1 MLVYCTINL
10 RYVILFLDKERII
23 EMKKFLSV
31 LIICILLFCTGCE
44 SSKNTENLLGIDF
57 NVDGNETSLSNYDTE
72 NPVVAMEINDY
83 GAVVIEL
90 YPKIAPNTVN
100 NFISLVKQGFYDNN
114 SFHRLVPG
122 FVLQG
127 GDPKGDGTGGPGYT
141 IKGEFTNNRFTNTL
155 KHTKGIVSMARS
167 TANDSAGS
175 QFFIMLDTA
184 TNLDNNYAA
193 FGKVI
198 AGMDIIDKIAS
209 SETISNN
216 ETGKLKKNLTI
227 SKALVDTKGKEYS
240 KPVKITE

>member
-1 MLVYCTINL
+1 MLIQMWIKECGNTFGENMREIYRKFTSIDEARDWGKKNYSYWLPKYQLDGKL
-10 RYVILFLDKERII
+10 RR
-23 EMKKFLSV
+23 
-31 LIICILLFCTGCE
+31 
-44 SSKNTENLLGIDF
+44 
-57 NVDGNETSLSNYDTE
+57 NYDTE
-72 NPVVAMEINDY
+72 NPVVAMEIEGY
-83 GAVVIEL
+83 GAIVMEL

-114 SFHRLVPG
+114 SFHRLVPS

-167 TANDSAGS
+167 SENDSAGS

-184 TNLDNNYAA
+184 SYLDNNYAA

-198 AGMDIIDKIAS
+198 DGMDMVDKIAS
-209 SETISNN
+209 TEIVSDTQ
-216 ETGKLKKNLTI
+216 TGKLKKNLTI
-227 SKALVDTKGKEYS
+227 KKALVDTKGKEYS
-240 KPVKITE
+240 EPTKITE